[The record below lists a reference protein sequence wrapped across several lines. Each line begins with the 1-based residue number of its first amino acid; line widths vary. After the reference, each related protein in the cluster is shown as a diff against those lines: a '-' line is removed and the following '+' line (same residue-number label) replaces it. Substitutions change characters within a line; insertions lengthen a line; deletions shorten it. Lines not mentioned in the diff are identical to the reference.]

1 MNTLLIALAIF
12 GVIFVI
18 YKIGQAKKN
27 KQTKERM
34 LKKIKEM
41 EAKGF
46 KDEAAILRKAFHWEN
61 D

>member
-1 MNTLLIALAIF
+1 METLIGLAIF

-18 YKIGQAKKN
+18 YKIAQARQN
-27 KQTKERM
+27 KRTKERM
-34 LKKIKEM
+34 LKTIRDM

-46 KDEAAILRKAFHWEN
+46 TAEAKALRKAFQWEN

>member
-1 MNTLLIALAIF
+1 METLIALVIF

-18 YKIGQAKKN
+18 YKISQARQNKKI
-27 KQTKERM
+27 KARM
-34 LKKIKEM
+34 LKTIREM

-46 KDEAAILRKAFHWEN
+46 TGEAAALRKAYHWEN

>member
-1 MNTLLIALAIF
+1 METLIALAIF

-18 YKIGQAKKN
+18 YKIGKARNSKK
-27 KQTKERM
+27 TKERM
-34 LKKIKEM
+34 LKRIKEM

-61 D
+61 E

>member
-1 MNTLLIALAIF
+1 MEILIALAIF

-18 YKIGQAKKN
+18 YKIGQARNNKK
-27 KQTKERM
+27 TKERM
-34 LKKIKEM
+34 LKRIREM

-61 D
+61 E

>member
-1 MNTLLIALAIF
+1 METLIALAIF

-27 KQTKERM
+27 KLYKERM
-34 LKKIKEM
+34 LNRIKDM

-61 D
+61 E

>member
-1 MNTLLIALAIF
+1 METLIGLAIF

-18 YKIGQAKKN
+18 YKIAQARKN
-27 KQTKERM
+27 KLTKERM
-34 LKKIKEM
+34 LKTIRDM

-46 KDEAAILRKAFHWEN
+46 KAEAGVLRKAYHWEN

>member
-1 MNTLLIALAIF
+1 METLIALAIF

-18 YKIGQAKKN
+18 YKIGQARNNKK
-27 KQTKERM
+27 TKERM
-34 LKKIKEM
+34 LKTIRDM

-46 KDEAAILRKAFHWEN
+46 KDEAGILRKAFHWEN

>member
-1 MNTLLIALAIF
+1 METLIALAIF

-18 YKIGQAKKN
+18 YKISQARNNKK
-27 KQTKERM
+27 TKERM
-34 LKKIKEM
+34 LKRIKEM

-46 KDEAAILRKAFHWEN
+46 KDEVVILRKAFHWEN

>member
-1 MNTLLIALAIF
+1 METLIALAIF

-18 YKIGQAKKN
+18 YKIAQTRKN
-27 KQTKERM
+27 KRTKERM
-34 LKKIKEM
+34 LKTIREM

-46 KDEAAILRKAFHWEN
+46 TGEAAALRKAYHWEN

>member
-1 MNTLLIALAIF
+1 METLIGLAIF

-18 YKIGQAKKN
+18 YKIAQARKN
-27 KQTKERM
+27 KRTKERM
-34 LKKIKEM
+34 LKTIRDM

-46 KDEAAILRKAFHWEN
+46 TGEAAALRKAFHWEN

>member
-1 MNTLLIALAIF
+1 METLIALVIF

-18 YKIGQAKKN
+18 YKIGQARKN
-27 KQTKERM
+27 KRTKERM
-34 LKKIKEM
+34 LKTIREM

-46 KDEAAILRKAFHWEN
+46 TGEAAALRKAFHWEN

>member
-1 MNTLLIALAIF
+1 METLIVLAIF

-18 YKIGQAKKN
+18 YKIGQARKN

-34 LKKIKEM
+34 LKKIRDM

-46 KDEAAILRKAFHWEN
+46 KDEAGILRKAFHWKN

>member
-1 MNTLLIALAIF
+1 METLIGLAIF

-18 YKIGQAKKN
+18 YKIAQARKN
-27 KQTKERM
+27 KRTKERM
-34 LKKIKEM
+34 LNTIRDM

-46 KDEAAILRKAFHWEN
+46 TAEAGALRKAFHWEN